1 MQRGDLETPISLPSA
16 PALGLPLAWDP
27 GLRQHPVYPLHIS
40 SVELLFLVSGKKR
53 VLMFGLWM
61 HMVLREELLWIGG
74 WWESLWK

>member
-16 PALGLPLAWDP
+16 PALGLPLAWD
-27 GLRQHPVYPLHIS
+27 PVYPLHIS

-61 HMVLREELLWIGG
+61 RMGLREELLWIGG